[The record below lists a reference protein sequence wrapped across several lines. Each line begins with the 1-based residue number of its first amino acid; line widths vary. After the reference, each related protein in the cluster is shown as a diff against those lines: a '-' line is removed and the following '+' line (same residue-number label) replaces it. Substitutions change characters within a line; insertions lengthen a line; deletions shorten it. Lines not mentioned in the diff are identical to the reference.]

1 VGREILLGVFIEWA
15 GVAPAHD
22 TVLVKQYQVGIILFL
37 EANVLLP
44 GCCEHTYPECWEV
57 G

>member
-44 GCCEHTYPECWEV
+44 GCCEHTYPEGWEV